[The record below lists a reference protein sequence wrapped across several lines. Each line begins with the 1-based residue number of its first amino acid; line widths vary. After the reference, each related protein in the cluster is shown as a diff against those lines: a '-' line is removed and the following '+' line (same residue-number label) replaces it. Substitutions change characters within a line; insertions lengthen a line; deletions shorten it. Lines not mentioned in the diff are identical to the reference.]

1 MQTLESIQEFK
12 GTYPKQLW
20 SLFFTEMWERFCF
33 YGNRGM
39 LMIFM
44 TDILLFKEGDANLK
58 YGAIQAFVY
67 AFTFIGGLFADK
79 ILGFQKSLL
88 WGGAL
93 MIMGSTIL
101 GIDASRF
108 FFYGICL
115 IIVGTGFFKPNIST
129 MVGELYKPGDV
140 RRDAGFSLFYA
151 GINIGALLGGG
162 LCVYV
167 GKTYSWNFAFLLS
180 GIFMAVGLFNFLL
193 TRKNLGPIGLSPKV
207 ANPGTLPRQQKLVYL
222 GTLLALPLVYIMIT
236 NTAYTD
242 LFMYIIGPL
251 TLVFLIF
258 EMKKLDTAAIKQLFA
273 ALIFIF
279 LSIVF
284 WAFFEQ
290 SGGSLSLVARD
301 LLSNDLSVVKIDPNV
316 VNNSANSLF
325 VILLST
331 AIGALWIWLKKR
343 NIEPNYYQK
352 FGFAFLFLS
361 LAFYIFYALRFS
373 LNSEGMASL
382 WLFTSAYL
390 IISIGELF
398 LSPIGL
404 SLMTKLSPKHLW
416 GIMMG
421 MWFLASAY
429 GQYFAGILGAGMA
442 SPNEKA
448 SLATRLDGYTQ
459 GYLQLAIYALITGV
473 VVILASRWLNKLMQ
487 TNEKEA

>member
-1 MQTLESIQEFK
+1 MNTLESIQDFK

-93 MIMGSTIL
+93 MILGSTIL
-101 GIDASRF
+101 GIDAANY

-167 GKTYSWNFAFLLS
+167 GKSYSWNLAFLLS
-180 GIFMAVGLFNFLL
+180 GIFMAIGLLNFIL
-193 TRKNLGPIGLSPKV
+193 TRKNLGPIGLEPKA
-207 ANPGTLPRQQKLVYL
+207 ANPDTIKRNQNLVYA
-222 GTLLALPLVYIMIT
+222 GTLLALPVVYIMIN

-242 LFMYIIGPL
+242 IFMYIIGPL
-251 TLVFLIF
+251 TLIYLLF
-258 EMKKLDTAAIKQLFA
+258 EMKKLDSAQIKQLFA

-301 LLSNDLSVVKIDPNV
+301 LLSKDLGPIQIDPNV

-331 AIGALWIWLKKR
+331 AIGFLWIWLKKR

-352 FGFAFLFLS
+352 FGFAFLFLG
-361 LAFYIFYALRFS
+361 LAFYIFYSLRFY

-382 WLFTSAYL
+382 WMFTLAYL
-390 IISIGELF
+390 VISIGELF

-442 SPNEKA
+442 SPDEKA

-459 GYLQLAIYALITGV
+459 GYHQLAIYAFITCAI
-473 VVILASRWLNKLMQ
+473 VILASRWLKGLMQ
-487 TNEKEA
+487 TEEEA

>member
-1 MQTLESIQEFK
+1 MNTLESIQDFK

-93 MIMGSTIL
+93 MILGSTIL
-101 GIDASRF
+101 GIDAANY

-167 GKTYSWNFAFLLS
+167 GKSYSWNLAFLLS
-180 GIFMAVGLFNFLL
+180 GIFMAIGLLNFLL
-193 TRKNLGPIGLSPKV
+193 TRKNLGPIGLEPKA
-207 ANPGTLPRQQKLVYL
+207 ANPDTIKRNQNLVYA
-222 GTLLALPLVYIMIT
+222 GTLLALPVVYIMIN

-242 LFMYIIGPL
+242 IFMYIIGPL
-251 TLVFLIF
+251 TLIYLLF
-258 EMKKLDTAAIKQLFA
+258 EMKKLDSAHIKQLFA

-301 LLSNDLSVVKIDPNV
+301 LLSKDLGPIQIDPNV

-331 AIGALWIWLKKR
+331 VIGGLWIWLKKR

-352 FGFAFLFLS
+352 FGFAFLFLG
-361 LAFYIFYALRFS
+361 LAFYIFYSLRFY

-382 WLFTSAYL
+382 WMFTLAYL
-390 IISIGELF
+390 VISIGELF

-442 SPNEKA
+442 SPDEKA

-459 GYLQLAIYALITGV
+459 GYHQLAIYAFITGAI
-473 VVILASRWLNKLMQ
+473 VILASRWLKGLMQ
-487 TNEKEA
+487 TEEEA

>member
-1 MQTLESIQEFK
+1 MNTLESIQDFK

-93 MIMGSTIL
+93 MILGSTIL
-101 GIDASRF
+101 GIDAANY

-162 LCVYV
+162 LCVYA
-167 GKTYSWNFAFLLS
+167 GKSYSWNLAFLLS
-180 GIFMAVGLFNFLL
+180 GIFMAIGLLNFLL
-193 TRKNLGPIGLSPKV
+193 TRKNLGPIGLEPKA
-207 ANPGTLPRQQKLVYL
+207 ANPETIKRNQNLVYA
-222 GTLLALPLVYIMIT
+222 GTLLALPVVYIMIN

-242 LFMYIIGPL
+242 IFMYIIGPL
-251 TLVFLIF
+251 TLIYLLF
-258 EMKKLDTAAIKQLFA
+258 EMKKLDSAQIKQLFA

-301 LLSNDLSVVKIDPNV
+301 LLSKDLGPIQIDPNV

-331 AIGALWIWLKKR
+331 AIGGLWIWLKKR

-352 FGFAFLFLS
+352 FGFAFLFLG
-361 LAFYIFYALRFS
+361 LAFYIFYSLRFY

-382 WLFTSAYL
+382 WLFTLAYL
-390 IISIGELF
+390 VISIGELF

-442 SPNEKA
+442 SPDEKA

-459 GYLQLAIYALITGV
+459 GYHQLAIYAFITGAI
-473 VVILASRWLNKLMQ
+473 VILASRWLKGLMQ
-487 TNEKEA
+487 TKEEA

>member
-1 MQTLESIQEFK
+1 MNTLESIQDFK

-93 MIMGSTIL
+93 MILGSTIL
-101 GIDASRF
+101 GIDAANY

-167 GKTYSWNFAFLLS
+167 GKSYSWNLAFLLS
-180 GIFMAVGLFNFLL
+180 GIFMAIGLLNFLL
-193 TRKNLGPIGLSPKV
+193 TRKNLGPIGLEPKA
-207 ANPGTLPRQQKLVYL
+207 ANPETIKRNQNLVYA
-222 GTLLALPLVYIMIT
+222 GTLLALPVVYIMIN

-242 LFMYIIGPL
+242 VFMYIIGPL
-251 TLVFLIF
+251 TLIYLLF
-258 EMKKLDTAAIKQLFA
+258 EMKKLDSAQIKQLFA

-301 LLSNDLSVVKIDPNV
+301 LLSKDLGPIQIDPNV

-331 AIGALWIWLKKR
+331 AIGGLWIWLKKR

-352 FGFAFLFLS
+352 FGFAFLFLG
-361 LAFYIFYALRFS
+361 LAFYIFYSLRFY

-382 WLFTSAYL
+382 WLFTLAYL
-390 IISIGELF
+390 VISIGELF

-442 SPNEKA
+442 SPDEKA

-459 GYLQLAIYALITGV
+459 GYHQLAIYAFITGAI
-473 VVILASRWLNKLMQ
+473 VILASRWLKGLMQ
-487 TNEKEA
+487 TEEEA

>member
-1 MQTLESIQEFK
+1 MNTLESIQDFK

-93 MIMGSTIL
+93 MILGSTIL
-101 GIDASRF
+101 GIDAANY

-167 GKTYSWNFAFLLS
+167 GKSYSWNLAFLLS
-180 GIFMAVGLFNFLL
+180 GIFMAIGLLNFLL
-193 TRKNLGPIGLSPKV
+193 TRKNLGPIGLEPKA
-207 ANPGTLPRQQKLVYL
+207 ANPDTIKRNQNLVYA
-222 GTLLALPLVYIMIT
+222 GTLLALPVVYIMIN

-242 LFMYIIGPL
+242 IFMYIIGPL
-251 TLVFLIF
+251 TLIYLLF
-258 EMKKLDTAAIKQLFA
+258 EMKKLDSAQIKQLFA

-301 LLSNDLSVVKIDPNV
+301 LLSKDLGPIQIDPNV

-331 AIGALWIWLKKR
+331 AIGFLWIWLKKR

-352 FGFAFLFLS
+352 FGFAFLFLG
-361 LAFYIFYALRFS
+361 LAFYIFYSLRFY

-382 WLFTSAYL
+382 WMFTLAYL
-390 IISIGELF
+390 VISIGELF

-442 SPNEKA
+442 SPDEKA

-459 GYLQLAIYALITGV
+459 GYHQLAIYAFITGAI
-473 VVILASRWLNKLMQ
+473 VILASRWLKGLMQ
-487 TNEKEA
+487 TEEEA

>member
-1 MQTLESIQEFK
+1 MNTLESIQDFK

-93 MIMGSTIL
+93 MILGSTIL
-101 GIDASRF
+101 GIDAANY

-167 GKTYSWNFAFLLS
+167 GKSYSWNLAFLLS
-180 GIFMAVGLFNFLL
+180 GIFMAIGLLNFLL
-193 TRKNLGPIGLSPKV
+193 TRKNLGPIGLEPKA
-207 ANPGTLPRQQKLVYL
+207 ANPETIKRNQNLVYA
-222 GTLLALPLVYIMIT
+222 GTLLALPVVYIMIN

-242 LFMYIIGPL
+242 IFMYIIGPL
-251 TLVFLIF
+251 TLIYLLF
-258 EMKKLDTAAIKQLFA
+258 EMKKLDSAQIKQLFA

-301 LLSNDLSVVKIDPNV
+301 LLSKDLGPIQIDPNV

-331 AIGALWIWLKKR
+331 AIGGLWIWLKKR

-352 FGFAFLFLS
+352 FGFAFLFLG
-361 LAFYIFYALRFS
+361 LAFYIFYSLRFY

-382 WLFTSAYL
+382 WLFTLAYL
-390 IISIGELF
+390 VISIGELF

-442 SPNEKA
+442 SPDEKA

-459 GYLQLAIYALITGV
+459 GYHQLAIYAFITGAI
-473 VVILASRWLNKLMQ
+473 VILASRWLKGLMQ
-487 TNEKEA
+487 TKEEA